1 MKNMAIVILSVRNID
16 MLKIKYKMHK
26 IVNLIFYFIIFALG
40 YFLGGGKCENIKEIF
55 SKLFI

>member
-1 MKNMAIVILSVRNID
+1 

-26 IVNLIFYFIIFALG
+26 IVNLIFYFIIFFLG
-40 YFLGGGKCENIKEIF
+40 YFIGGGKCENIKEIF